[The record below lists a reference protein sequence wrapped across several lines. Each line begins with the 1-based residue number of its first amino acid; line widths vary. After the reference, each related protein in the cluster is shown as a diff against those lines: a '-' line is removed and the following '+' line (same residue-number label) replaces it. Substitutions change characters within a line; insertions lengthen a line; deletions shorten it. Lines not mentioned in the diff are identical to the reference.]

1 MASPLLR
8 VGTRGSKLALR
19 QAEELC
25 RWLGTAHSDLAV
37 PGAIETVIIRTSG
50 DRIADRPL
58 AELGGKG
65 LFTKELE
72 EELSAGRIDLAVHSF
87 KDLPT
92 SQPAGLAIACH
103 LPRED
108 ARDALIA
115 PGAPGAAALAG
126 LPPGAVVGTSSLR
139 RQAQLLHARPD
150 LKTVPLRG
158 NVDTRLAK
166 IVAGEAAAT
175 VLALA
180 GLKRLGRAAEAT
192 AILSSDE
199 MLSAPAQGII
209 VIEIRAEDER
219 ARSLL
224 AAIDHRATAICASCE
239 RALLEALDGS
249 CRTPIAALAVLQGNR
264 VALDA
269 MVISP
274 DGRFRHRLTR
284 STTIDRAREL
294 GLDTGAALRNLAGPR
309 FFEPPKTAS

>member
-8 VGTRGSKLALR
+8 IGTRGSKLALC

-25 RWLGTAHSDLAV
+25 RRLGAAHSDLAV
-37 PGAIETVIIRTSG
+37 PGAIETVTIRTSG

-58 AELGGKG
+58 AEIGGKG

-72 EELSAGRIDLAVHSF
+72 EELLAGRIDLAAHSF
-87 KDLPT
+87 KDMPTLLPD
-92 SQPAGLAIACH
+92 GLAIACH

-115 PGAPGAAALAG
+115 PHAAALAA
-126 LPPGAVVGTSSLR
+126 LPPGAAVGTSSLR

-150 LKTVPLRG
+150 LKIVPLRG

-166 IVAGEAAAT
+166 IAAGEAAAT
-175 VLALA
+175 VLAVA
-180 GLKRLGRAAEAT
+180 ALKRLGRAAEAA

-199 MLSAPAQGII
+199 MLPAPAQGII
-209 VIEIRAEDER
+209 VVEIRTEDER

-264 VALDA
+264 IALDA

-294 GLDTGAALRNLAGPR
+294 GLETGAALRKLAGPR
-309 FFEPPKTAS
+309 FFELAKNIP